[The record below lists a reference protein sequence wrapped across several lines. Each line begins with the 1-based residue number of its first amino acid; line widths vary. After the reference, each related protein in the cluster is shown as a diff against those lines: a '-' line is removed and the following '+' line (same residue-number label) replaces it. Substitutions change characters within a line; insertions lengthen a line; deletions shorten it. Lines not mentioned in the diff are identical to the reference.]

1 MSEKTGIEVNRRR
14 VLGGLVTIGAAGA
27 AAGAG
32 TFALFSD
39 TGTSN
44 DNTVQAGTL
53 DLSFSSGG
61 SFSLSTTLAPQEST
75 SGSVTLV
82 RSGTIA
88 GSVDVDV
95 SYTENSTTSPSSD
108 PTASDIASDL
118 TVSSLTYGGTDIT
131 NQLPAS
137 PTLDDLANNDPSA
150 NDGSISESEND
161 LVNLGDPGTGGTAFA
176 IEFTLADVGNN
187 YQGQG
192 VDVTFDFD
200 LNQEDSQ

>member
-1 MSEKTGIEVNRRR
+1 
-14 VLGGLVTIGAAGA
+14 VTIGAAGA